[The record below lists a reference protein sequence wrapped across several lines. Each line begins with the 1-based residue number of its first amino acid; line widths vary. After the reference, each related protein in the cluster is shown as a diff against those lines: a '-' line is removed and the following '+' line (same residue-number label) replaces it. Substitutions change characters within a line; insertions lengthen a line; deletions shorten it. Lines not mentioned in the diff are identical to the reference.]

1 MYESIFV
8 GVFSGLLT
16 AIGLYVGAKLL
27 KNSLVSWYQQKT
39 YQGVNVS
46 GKWHWCVEGQQ
57 TIQLELKQVA
67 RTLEGTY
74 TIVYT
79 EDRPNGT
86 IHTYTV
92 RGEIVD
98 RFVQLTLRN
107 NDMTKLGAMVYLL
120 EVVGDGSEL
129 KGCCT
134 SYAVD
139 SNEVFAMNQSFF
151 RTSSQSIEY
160 SRVHYGTVA
169 SVDLE
174 SESDGELEH
183 NRSNQLDALGAIHS
197 V

>member
-1 MYESIFV
+1 MYQSIVV
-8 GVFSGLLT
+8 GVCSGLLT
-16 AIGLYVGAKLL
+16 AIVLYVVGKLL

-46 GKWHWCVEGQQ
+46 VRWHWCVEGQQ
-57 TIQLELKQVA
+57 SIQLELKQVA
-67 RTLEGTY
+67 RGLTGTY
-74 TIVYT
+74 TIVHT
-79 EDRPNGT
+79 EDRPNGS
-86 IHTYTV
+86 IHTYMV
-92 RGEIVD
+92 LGEIVD

-107 NDMTKLGAMVYLL
+107 NDTTKLGAMVYLL

-139 SNEVFAMNQSFF
+139 SHEVFSMSQSFF
-151 RTSSQSIEY
+151 RTVSQSVEY

-169 SVDLE
+169 AIELE
-174 SESDGELEH
+174 VESDAEAEH
-183 NRSNQLDALGAIHS
+183 KRATQIDTFEAVHS